1 MLNITDD
8 YDGFTNSKQ
17 TIYDKNDKVNIIL
30 RNFLLS
36 VADGPLLTSNIGFII
51 WRTLKPLFS

>member
-1 MLNITDD
+1 MLNITHD

-17 TIYDKNDKVNIIL
+17 TRDDKNDKVNTIL
-30 RNFLLS
+30 RIFLLS
-36 VADGPLLTSNIGFII
+36 VADRPLLTSIIGFII

>member
-1 MLNITDD
+1 MLNMTDD

-17 TIYDKNDKVNIIL
+17 TRDDKNDKVNTIL
-30 RNFLLS
+30 RIFLLS
-36 VADGPLLTSNIGFII
+36 VADRPLLTSIIGFII

>member
-17 TIYDKNDKVNIIL
+17 TIDDKNDKVNIIL
-30 RNFLLS
+30 RFFILS
-36 VADGPLLTSNIGFII
+36 VADGPLLTSIIGFII
-51 WRTLKPLFS
+51 WRFLKPLFS

>member
-17 TIYDKNDKVNIIL
+17 TIDDKNDKVNIIL
-30 RNFLLS
+30 RFFILS
-36 VADGPLLTSNIGFII
+36 VADGPFLTSII
-51 WRTLKPLFS
+51 WRFLKPLFS

>member
-17 TIYDKNDKVNIIL
+17 TIDDKNDKVNIIL
-30 RNFLLS
+30 RIFLLS

-51 WRTLKPLFS
+51 WLTLKQLFS